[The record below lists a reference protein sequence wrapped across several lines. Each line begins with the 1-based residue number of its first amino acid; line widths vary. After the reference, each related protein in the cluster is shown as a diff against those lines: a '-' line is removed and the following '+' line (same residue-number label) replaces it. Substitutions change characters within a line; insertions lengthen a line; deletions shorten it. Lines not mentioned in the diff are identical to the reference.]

1 MSWDRPQRAA
11 GIEIAELGR
20 GLLVRQAEPPRVH
33 QLNNTASI
41 VLELCDGHH
50 TVAEIAGALAGAF
63 TLDAPPLDEAAA
75 CVAGLRRAG
84 VLAGRAV
91 GNPDALGLDAASP
104 MVLLALVLPALRE
117 PAARWAALAG
127 AVIALTATPFLP
139 GGLPVLLALAGLAA
153 VAFPGARG
161 RSRPGAEG
169 RA

>member
-11 GIEIAELGR
+11 GIEIAELCR

-84 VLAGRAV
+84 VLAGRDHPFDFFAAIYCL
-91 GNPDALGLDAASP
+91 NLDHQPDRWENGCRRFAALDI
-104 MVLLALVLPALRE
+104 
-117 PAARWAALAG
+117 AARVERFPA
-127 AVIALTATPFLP
+127 ISTP
-139 GGLPVLLALAGLAA
+139 GNHHVGCA
-153 VAFPGARG
+153 
-161 RSRPGAEG
+161 
-169 RA
+169 